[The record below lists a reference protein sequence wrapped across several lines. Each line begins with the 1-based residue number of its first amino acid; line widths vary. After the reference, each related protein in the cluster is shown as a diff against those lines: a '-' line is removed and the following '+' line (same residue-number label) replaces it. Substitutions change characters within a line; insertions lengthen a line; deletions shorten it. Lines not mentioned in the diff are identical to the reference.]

1 MLLFEF
7 DNPLRTSL
15 IAVLSKLKTDIQN
28 GKENSDM
35 SVRQLLDKLKKS
47 GIDELDQDYLY
58 DAVNNKKAP
67 ISTFIKNI
75 VDNKVVFRG
84 QKQPVSAK
92 DEDKKEKENEKIVK
106 QMASKGIK
114 SKK

>member
-15 IAVLSKLKTDIQN
+15 IAVLSKLKTDIQD
-28 GKENSDM
+28 GKESPDM
-35 SVRQLLDKLKKS
+35 SVRQLIKKLKNA
-47 GIDELDQDYLY
+47 GIDELDQNDLY

-75 VDNKVVFRG
+75 ENNQVIFRG
-84 QKQPVSAK
+84 QKQSPAK
-92 DEDKKEKENEKIVK
+92 DKEKQKQNNEKIVK
-106 QMASKGIK
+106 QMASKAVK